1 MLFWIVAALLTLLA
15 CLAILVPMVRVKAHA
30 SADSDHDLAVYQ
42 DQLAELERDVG
53 RGVIGETEAEQA
65 RAEIGRRILRIAGE
79 GRGTG
84 SSKSS
89 RTGRTIATLAIL
101 AVPLAS
107 WGIYAVTGS
116 PELPGQ
122 PLQER
127 LTANPAENSIE
138 ELVARAEGH
147 LTANPEDGRGW
158 DVLAP
163 IYYRM
168 GRYNDSVVAY
178 RNAIRLQGSSVTREL
193 GLGEAIAANAGGTI
207 TVEAQAALERALVL
221 EPQNPQAQFLLATAL
236 AQEGKSAEASQA
248 WRSMLA
254 GLPTNSPWRGAV
266 EQSLARLGEQPAI
279 PGPSAED
286 VEAADLMS
294 DKDRA
299 QMIEDMVAGLDQR
312 LRDNPQDAEGWQR
325 LVQSYVVLGR
335 LDDARDALQRG
346 LDALGRPSQPAASL
360 ETFAAER
367 GVTLNGQAE

>member
-15 CLAILVPMVRVKAHA
+15 CLAILVPVVRARGA
-30 SADSDHDLAVYQ
+30 SGLDTDHDLEVYQ

-53 RGVIGETEAEQA
+53 RGVIGRTEAEQA
-65 RAEIGRRILRIAGE
+65 RAEIGRRILRVAGPDSGTAPARSSQM
-79 GRGTG
+79 GR
-84 SSKSS
+84 
-89 RTGRTIATLAIL
+89 IVATLAVL

-116 PELPGQ
+116 PNLPGQ
-122 PLQER
+122 PLQAR
-127 LTANPAENSIE
+127 LDANPADSSIE

-147 LTANPEDGRGW
+147 LAANPEDGRGW

-168 GRYNDSVVAY
+168 GRYNDAVVAY
-178 RNAIRLQGSSVTREL
+178 RSAIRLQGSSVTREL

-207 TVEAQAALERALVL
+207 TTEAQAALERALVL
-221 EPQNPQAQFLLATAL
+221 EPQNPQAQFMLATAM
-236 AQEGKSAEASQA
+236 AQEGKSAEASHA

-254 GLPTNSPWRGAV
+254 GLPADSPWRGAV

-279 PGPSAED
+279 PGPSADD
-286 VEAADLMS
+286 VDAAALMS

-312 LRDNPQDAEGWQR
+312 LRENPQDAEGWQR

-335 LDDARDALQRG
+335 LEDARDALQRG

-360 ETFAAER
+360 ETFASER
-367 GVTLNGQAE
+367 GVTLDGQAE